1 MRGGV
6 VRFSVR
12 DTCRLCGGG
21 LEKVLDLGWTP
32 LANALLDDYAKL
44 NAEHPSII
52 NGEKTFPLYLSRCL
66 SCGHVQLPVVVDPKL
81 LFPADY
87 PYASAT
93 SPVFR
98 AHLDQFAVDVWP
110 PGFEPLR
117 GSRVVEIGSNDGY
130 LLRRFQEQGMYAI
143 GVDPAV
149 FAKAP
154 LTIHDL
160 FNFEL
165 ACSLRGAWGTA
176 DRIVALNVFAHSDD
190 LSGIAHGVKTLLA
203 PDGEFVFEVAHL
215 PRMLAGG
222 YFDCIYHEHLAFH
235 HLEPLMPFFAAR
247 GLQVTD
253 VRAVDTQGGS
263 MRVTVK
269 HAGTQGWTG
278 STVRVAAW
286 LEAERK
292 SCSREAVER
301 FAQRVGAFR
310 AEFSMHIRQL
320 MVQGK
325 KIAAFGCPAKATT
338 LLHACGLH
346 GTDIGYIVEENPL
359 KQGKF
364 SPGKHI
370 PIVAPGHLDAHP
382 VDVMLCLAWNFA
394 TDIKKRYAHWPVEW
408 VVPFA

>member
-1 MRGGV
+1 MTYFERT
-6 VRFSVR
+6 
-12 DTCRLCGGG
+12 DCRLCGGG
-21 LEKVLDLGWTP
+21 LEKVLDLGETP
-32 LANALLDDYAKL
+32 LANALVSK
-44 NAEHPSII
+44 AERDILASAPASLAQA
-52 NGEKTFPLYLSRCL
+52 FPLYLSRCL
-66 SCGHVQLPVVVDPKL
+66 ACGHVQLPVVVDPKL
-81 LFPADY
+81 LFPANY
-87 PYASAT
+87 AYASAT

-98 AHLDQFAVDVWP
+98 AHLDQFAADVWP
-110 PGFEPLR
+110 PGFEPPR

-130 LLRRFQEQGMYAI
+130 LLKRFQEQGMYAI

-203 PDGEFVFEVAHL
+203 KDGEFIFEVAHL
-215 PRMLAGG
+215 GAMLTAGIW
-222 YFDCIYHEHLAFH
+222 DTQYHEHLAFH
-235 HLEPLMPFFAAR
+235 SLGPLAPFFAAR

-269 HAGTQGWTG
+269 HAGTEGWTG
-278 STVRVAAW
+278 STMRLAAW
-286 LEAERK
+286 LEAERA
-292 SCSREAVER
+292 SCSREAVHLYAAR
-301 FAQRVGAFR
+301 ARAQIEMAGARLRDTASGKRV
-310 AEFSMHIRQL
+310 
-320 MVQGK
+320 
-325 KIAAFGCPAKATT
+325 AAFGCPAKATT
-338 LLHACGLH
+338 LLHACNVGRES
-346 GTDIGYIVEENPL
+346 ISYIVEENPR
-359 KQGKF
+359 KQGKY

-370 PIVAPGHLDAHP
+370 PIVAPAHFDEHP
-382 VDVMLCLAWNFA
+382 VDVMVCLAWNFA
-394 TDIKKRYAHWPVEW
+394 DDIKKRYAHWPVEW